1 METST
6 IYFYDTPSERVRKED
21 TYLNNYDITPF
32 TSEIGQSYQSVEHYY
47 QSEKYRDYPS
57 KDEGEAIRL
66 EIINA
71 SDAAQS
77 KEIARKYEDED
88 RANGRNMEHWELWS
102 KRKVDVMRDA
112 IRYKF
117 EQNQEI
123 RKRLKETGDA
133 KLVEDSP
140 VDMFWGG
147 WLPGSLNK
155 LGEVLMEYRSTI
167 Q

>member
-1 METST
+1 
-6 IYFYDTPSERVRKED
+6 
-21 TYLNNYDITPF
+21 
-32 TSEIGQSYQSVEHYY
+32 
-47 QSEKYRDYPS
+47 
-57 KDEGEAIRL
+57 
-66 EIINA
+66 
-71 SDAAQS
+71 
-77 KEIARKYEDED
+77 
-88 RANGRNMEHWELWS
+88 
-102 KRKVDVMRDA
+102 MRDA

-133 KLVEDSP
+133 KLVEDSS